1 MTDESTMRDHIE
13 DLMTERAVLQ
23 AEKIVLERD
32 LAEARRLLRAM
43 ELEAEQWWLLAAQY
57 RNSGDHAGRCLGD
70 LRCRL
75 CAIFHRNEN
84 VYGKHHGASYG
95 PL

>member
-13 DLMTERAVLQ
+13 DLQGEVQNL
-23 AEKIVLERD
+23 
-32 LAEARRLLRAM
+32 RRLLETM
-43 ELEAEQWWLLAAQY
+43 EGEAEQWWLLAAQY
-57 RNSGDHAGRCLGD
+57 RNNGDHAGRCLGD

-75 CAIFHRNEN
+75 CALFHRNEER
-84 VYGKHHGASYG
+84 YGKHHGAGFG